1 VDADGE
7 RMQRLVTRLPVL
19 ARLGVLESPVEA
31 RPIRGELE
39 ALAERY
45 PSVTVDLSELPKQMT
60 ISAEHLRM
68 GVRNLLDNAGDHG
81 TAPITMVGDAWEGG
95 LRVRVRDAGRIEA
108 ADMFQLFE
116 LFFTTRRGEGGTG
129 LGLAIVRAVAEAHG
143 GTATV
148 TSDEAGTE
156 LTMWVETQW

>member
-1 VDADGE
+1 
-7 RMQRLVTRLPVL
+7 M
-19 ARLGVLESPVEA
+19 
-31 RPIRGELE
+31 
-39 ALAERY
+39 
-45 PSVTVDLSELPKQMT
+45 TVDLSELPKQMT
-60 ISAEHLRM
+60 ISAKHLRM
-68 GVRNLLDNAGDHG
+68 GVRNLLDNAVGHG

-156 LTMWVETQW
+156 LTMWVESQW